1 MPRLLIVESPAKA
14 RTIGAYLGDEYWVK
28 ATMGHLRDLPKAGK
42 GVDVEAGFKLDYQP
56 IEGKEAIIAELTK
69 LARTADAV
77 ILATDPDREGEAI
90 SWHLKELLGLSDD
103 QAQRV
108 TFNEITKK
116 EVQRSITA
124 PRGIDYNL
132 VDAQQ
137 ARRALDR
144 IVGYEISPILWRRIR
159 KGLSAGR
166 VQSVA
171 TRIVVEREEEIRA
184 FVPQE
189 YWSIEVDLA
198 RDDGEGRFTAQY
210 FAPLGEKK
218 AELRS
223 REDAMRVVS
232 AVENRPFQ
240 VHSVSTADKKRSP
253 APPFTTSTL
262 QQEASRKLGY
272 APKRT
277 MAVAQQLYEG
287 IQIEGHGLTGLIT
300 YMRTDSLR
308 LSEDAVNDARDYI
321 LREYGKEYLPAKAKA
336 YKSKA
341 AAQDAHEAIRP
352 SYVELPPSEVRRSL
366 SDEQFKLY
374 KLIWDRFIACQME
387 NAILT
392 TLTIDSLAE
401 GQIFRANHTQ
411 IKFPGFIAVYEESG
425 DEDEAPQKALPRLTE
440 GEQLRQTALRPEQHY
455 TKPPARYTEASLI
468 RALEEKGIGRPS
480 TYAPT
485 ISTILDRE
493 YVLRE
498 QKQLR
503 PTPLGEAVTQY
514 MRDKFG
520 NIVDVTFT
528 ASMENDLDRVE
539 EGQVSWRD
547 MLSDFYQGFSQEKQ
561 KAEADNERVR
571 VPDEATNETCENCGR
586 PMVVKLGRFG
596 RYMACEGYPNECRT
610 TKPLSEPTEGF
621 CPLCGATI
629 RKKKSK
635 RGFSYYSCDKHPS
648 CTFMTWD
655 TPQKTNCP
663 ECGKSLFK
671 PRYAK
676 QAICENPACSA
687 FVPEDARGYKKKTTE
702 NEDETKKT
710 TTKGKTAKSKSTA
723 KTAAKSTSKAASAK
737 TTAKKT
743 TAKTKAKPTT
753 DAASEPTGKTA
764 AKKTSPKSGAT
775 KAATK
780 TTAKKTTTKKETS

>member
-14 RTIGAYLGDEYWVK
+14 RTIGAYLGEEYWVK

-42 GVDVEAGFKLDYQP
+42 GVDVDAGFFLDYRP

-69 LARTADAV
+69 LARSAEAV

-90 SWHLKELLGLSDD
+90 SWHLKELLGLSDE
-103 QAQRV
+103 QALRV

-116 EVQRSITA
+116 EVQRCVGS

-189 YWSIEVDLA
+189 YWSIEADLERA
-198 RDDGEGRFTAQY
+198 DGEGRFTAQY

-218 AELRS
+218 TELRS
-223 REDAMRVVS
+223 EQEAMSVLQ
-232 AVENRPFQ
+232 AVQNTPFQ

-287 IQIEGHGLTGLIT
+287 VQIEGHGLTGLIT

-308 LSEDAVNDARDYI
+308 LSEDAVNDAREFI
-321 LREYGKEYLPAKAKA
+321 LREYGKDYLPGKARV
-336 YKSKA
+336 YKTKA

-352 SYVELPPSEVRRSL
+352 SYADLPPQKVRGSL
-366 SDEQFKLY
+366 TEEQGRLY

-387 NAILT
+387 NAVLS
-392 TLTIDSLAE
+392 TLTIDTLA
-401 GQIFRANHTQ
+401 GNYVFRANHTQ
-411 IKFPGFIAVYEESG
+411 IKVPGFIAVYEESR
-425 DEDEAPQKALPRLTE
+425 DEDDAPEAALPRLTE
-440 GEQLRQTALRPEQHY
+440 GESLRQTALRPEQHF

-485 ISTILDRE
+485 ISTIMDRE
-493 YVLRE
+493 YVVRE

-539 EGQVSWRD
+539 DGQVSWRE
-547 MLSDFYQGFSQEKQ
+547 MLSEFYTSFSRDKQ
-561 KAEADNERVR
+561 KAEEDNERVR
-571 VPDEATNETCENCGR
+571 VPDEATNETCETCGR

-596 RYMACEGYPNECRT
+596 RYMACQGYPDECRT
-610 TKPLSEPTEGF
+610 TRPLSEPTDGF
-621 CPLCGATI
+621 CPLCDATI

-635 RGFSYYSCDKHPS
+635 RGFSYYSCDKHPACS
-648 CTFMTWD
+648 FMTWD
-655 TPQKTNCP
+655 TPQKTTCP

-676 QAICENPACSA
+676 QSICENPACVS
-687 FVPEDARGYKKKTTE
+687 FVPEDARGYKKKA
-702 NEDETKKT
+702 EDDGEKKP
-710 TTKGKTAKSKSTA
+710 A
-723 KTAAKSTSKAASAK
+723 KT
-737 TTAKKT
+737 
-743 TAKTKAKPTT
+743 
-753 DAASEPTGKTA
+753 TGKTA
-764 AKKTSPKSGAT
+764 AKSAS
-775 KAATK
+775 K
-780 TTAKKTTTKKETS
+780 TTAKSTAKTSKTTKTPAKASAKTGAKTGTKTAAKSESKVPSQRKTAASKKGSA